1 MQNYLYLKDGRF
13 YSTIQH
19 KLENRNMAG
28 CLADIKN
35 DNLYLIGHGYSA
47 KIPAM
52 SALDHEKL

>member
-1 MQNYLYLKDGRF
+1 MADFILQM
-13 YSTIQH
+13 STNWRI
-19 KLENRNMAG
+19 EIAG

-52 SALDHEKL
+52 SALDHEGTL